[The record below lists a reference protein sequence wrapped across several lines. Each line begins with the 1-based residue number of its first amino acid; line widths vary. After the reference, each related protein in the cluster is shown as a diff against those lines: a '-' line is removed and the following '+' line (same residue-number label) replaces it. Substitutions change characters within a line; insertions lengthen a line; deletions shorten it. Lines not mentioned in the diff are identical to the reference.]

1 MGPRAQLAVCVRK
14 WSVACV
20 KEWRAAWL
28 HLSGSKAPLL
38 DPTRVVTGGGTGE
51 AREGAAAGEEAFTFK

>member
-1 MGPRAQLAVCVRK
+1 M
-14 WSVACV
+14 